1 MHAIARKL
9 RYAESVRL
17 SDCAPQNK
25 QETVMQ
31 TPFQRRQ
38 ILTQGAALLGTAA
51 SGLLL
56 PQHVLAQSGKIR
68 VGFML
73 PYTGTFA
80 QLGVA
85 IENGVR
91 MAINEQGGKLG
102 GREIEWFKVDDE
114 SEPSKAIENANK
126 LVQRDKVDVLIGTV
140 HSGVQMGI
148 HRVARESGVLNLI
161 PNAGVHIATRAQ
173 CAPNVF
179 RTSFTNS
186 QPTMALGEAMVKRG
200 HKKAVWITWKYA
212 AGDEAYEGF
221 KESYTKAGGTIV
233 KELGLPFPNVEFQAL
248 LTEIAALKPD
258 AVACFFAGGGAAKFM
273 KDYAAAGLKDKI
285 PLYGSGF
292 LTEGTIEAAGPAAE
306 GVLSTL
312 HYGDG
317 IETKRNQEFRLN
329 YAKTFKMQPDVYAVQ
344 GYDTG
349 LLLVQGANAVKG
361 DLSNKAALYK
371 AMEGATIDSPRG
383 KWTMSKAHNPVQDM
397 YLRQVVGKENK
408 VIGVAA
414 KALADSGAGCRL

>member
-1 MHAIARKL
+1 MT
-9 RYAESVRL
+9 S
-17 SDCAPQNK
+17 
-25 QETVMQ
+25 
-31 TPFQRRQ
+31 RRHL
-38 ILTQGAALLGTAA
+38 LTQGAALIGASS

-56 PQHVLAQSGKIR
+56 PQSALAQSGKIR

-114 SEPSKAIENANK
+114 SEPAKAIENANK

-179 RTSFTNS
+179 RTSFSNS

-212 AGDEAYEGF
+212 AGDEAGEGF
-221 KESYTKAGGTIV
+221 KQGYLAAGGTIV

-248 LTEIAALKPD
+248 LTEIASIKPD
-258 AVACFFAGGGAAKFM
+258 AVACFFSGGGASKFIR
-273 KDYAAAGLKDKI
+273 DYAAAGLAGKI

-292 LTEGTIEAAGPAAE
+292 LTEGLLDDELAPSAQGIIT
-306 GVLSTL
+306 TL
-312 HYGDG
+312 HYSTSLA
-317 IETKRNQEFRLN
+317 TKRNDAFRLA
-329 YAKTFKMQPDVYAVQ
+329 YAKAFKMQPDVYAVQ
-344 GYDTG
+344 GYDAG
-349 LLLVQGANAVKG
+349 QLLIQGAAAVNGDFSNKKTLYTAMENAV
-361 DLSNKAALYK
+361 
-371 AMEGATIDSPRG
+371 IDSPRG

-397 YLRQVVGKENK
+397 YVRVVKGKEN
-408 VIGVAA
+408 VVQGVAA
-414 KALADSGAGCRL
+414 KALSDSGAGCKLA

>member
-1 MHAIARKL
+1 MT
-9 RYAESVRL
+9 S
-17 SDCAPQNK
+17 
-25 QETVMQ
+25 
-31 TPFQRRQ
+31 RRQ
-38 ILTQGAALLGTAA
+38 VLSRSATLIGAAST
-51 SGLLL
+51 GLLL
-56 PQHVLAQSGKIR
+56 PAMARAQGGKIR
-68 VGFML
+68 VGLML

-85 IENGVR
+85 IENGFR
-91 MAINEQGGKLG
+91 LAIDEQGGKLG
-102 GREIEWFKVDDE
+102 GREIEYFKVDDE
-114 SEPSKAIENANK
+114 SEPSKGIENANK
-126 LVQRDKVDVLIGTV
+126 LVQRDKVDVLVGTV

-148 HRVARESGVLNLI
+148 HKVARDSGVLSLI

-186 QPTMALGEAMVKRG
+186 QPTRALGAAMVAKG

-212 AGDEAYEGF
+212 AGDEAFEGF
-221 KESYTKAGGTIV
+221 KEGYTAAGGTII

-258 AVACFFAGGGAAKFM
+258 AVACFFAGGGAAKFI

-292 LTEGTIEAAGPAAE
+292 LTEGVLEAAGSAAD
-306 GVLSTL
+306 GVMTTL

-317 IETKRNQEFRLN
+317 IETPRNKAFRLA
-329 YAKTFKMQPDVYAVQ
+329 YAKTFKLQPDVYAVQ

-361 DLSNKAALYK
+361 DLNNKPALYK
-371 AMEGATIDSPRG
+371 ALESATIDSPRG
-383 KWTMSKAHNPVQDM
+383 KWTMSKSHNPVQDI
-397 YLRQVVGKENK
+397 YLRKVENKENK
-408 VIGVAA
+408 VVGIAA
-414 KALADSGAGCRL
+414 KALADSGAGCKMG